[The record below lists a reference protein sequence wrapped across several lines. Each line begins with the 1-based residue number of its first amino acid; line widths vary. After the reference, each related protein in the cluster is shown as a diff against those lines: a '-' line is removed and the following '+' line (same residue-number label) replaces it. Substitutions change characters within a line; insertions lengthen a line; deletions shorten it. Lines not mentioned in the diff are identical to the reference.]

1 MEMDVKSLPLLGC
14 ILLSSAAMAAV
25 PDCIRLDELSP
36 SIEGIHN
43 SEGHSCLLVEISN
56 KQYIRQEGMVFQKL
70 CFQGMISNPFAC

>member
-1 MEMDVKSLPLLGC
+1 MKSLPLLGC

-56 KQYIRQEGMVFQKL
+56 KQYIRQEGGWYFRS
-70 CFQGMISNPFAC
+70 CAFRE